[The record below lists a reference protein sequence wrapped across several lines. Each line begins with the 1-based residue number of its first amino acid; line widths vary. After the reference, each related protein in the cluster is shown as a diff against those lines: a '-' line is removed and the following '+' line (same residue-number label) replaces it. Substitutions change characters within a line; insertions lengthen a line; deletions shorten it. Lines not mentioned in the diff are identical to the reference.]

1 MGDKLLTSFIGIVT
15 AIIGVAI
22 VAIIFSKSSN
32 TALVFTSAGNFFS
45 KVLGAILGPV
55 SSSGLGTI
63 GVNLGGVTGTGF
75 TGGSTTINL

>member
-1 MGDKLLTSFIGIVT
+1 MGDRLLNSTVGIIT

-22 VAIIFSKSSN
+22 DAIIFAKSSN

-45 KVLGAILGPV
+45 KILGAILGPV
-55 SSSGLGTI
+55 SKSSFSVTPTI
-63 GVNLGGVTGTGF
+63 GIGTTGF